1 MQDYRYEPQLPQ
13 LALIDD
19 GLRFDGFLRANG
31 EVGIRNELWILP
43 TVGCVNEV
51 AESLARR
58 FGEAIP
64 EGVDGVYA
72 FTHPYGCSQLGD
84 DHLNTQ
90 KILAGLARHPNAAG
104 VLLIGLGCENNTMES
119 LRRQIGDDDPGRYR
133 DPERYRYLIAQDETD
148 EFSTGF
154 RRLEELAALAG
165 RARRQS
171 VPIARLRIGM
181 KCGGS
186 DGLSGITANP
196 LIGAVCDKLVARGA
210 TAALTEV
217 PEMFGAE
224 SLFVNRCR
232 DRETFDKCVA
242 MVNGFKEYFLRH
254 GQPVYENPS
263 PGNNEGGITT
273 LEEKSL
279 GCLQKGGTTPV
290 MDVLPYG
297 GRLAQPGL
305 NLVAGPGNDLVSTT
319 ALAAA
324 GCQMVLFSTG
334 RGTPFGGP
342 VPTPKI
348 ASNTPLAQRK
358 SGWID
363 FDAGRLVAGASMPK
377 LADELLALIV
387 DIASGRQLTRNE
399 INGCRQ
405 IAIFKEGVTL

>member
-1 MQDYRYEPQLPQ
+1 M
-13 LALIDD
+13 
-19 GLRFDGFLRANG
+19 RFDGFLRANG

-51 AESLARR
+51 AQSLAWR
-58 FGEAIP
+58 FREAIP
-64 EGVDGVYA
+64 EGIDGVYA

-119 LRRQIGDDDPGRYR
+119 LRRQIGDDDPGRYG
-133 DPERYRYLIAQDETD
+133 DPGRYRYLISQDEAD
-148 EFSTGF
+148 EFSAGF

-196 LIGAVCDKLVARGA
+196 LVGAVCDKLVARSA

-224 SLFVNRCR
+224 SLFMNRCR
-232 DRETFDKCVA
+232 DRQTFDKCVT
-242 MVNGFKEYFLRH
+242 MVNGFKEYFLRY

-273 LEEKSL
+273 LEEKSQ
-279 GCLQKGGTTPV
+279 GCLQKSGTTPV

-305 NLVAGPGNDLVSTT
+305 NFVAGPGNDLVSTT

-377 LADELLALIV
+377 LADELLALVV

-399 INGCRQ
+399 INDCRQ